1 MNKKNLLVVT
11 RSPAYPGKAMRT
23 VTDYFMADKTL
34 IQRTSDQS
42 IVGWFSDPQLAKDLV
57 DAYNEKLLNEKDSW

>member
-1 MNKKNLLVVT
+1 MNKKKFLVAT
-11 RSPAYPGKAMRT
+11 RSLTYPGKAMRT
-23 VTDYFMADKTL
+23 ATDYFMADKTL
-34 IQRTSDQS
+34 IQRTDDSS